1 MTVANLKIGSRKF
14 VVVPEKDYL
23 KMRQRLEAMEAMEA
37 GDVAESRRRK
47 AEGPS
52 RAYSELRRKLGL
64 A

>member
-1 MTVANLKIGSRKF
+1 
-14 VVVPEKDYL
+14 VVPEKDYL
-23 KMRQRLEAMEAMEA
+23 KMVQRLEAMEAMEA

-52 RAYSELRRKLGL
+52 RPYSELRRKLGL